1 MLDAALHRVILF
13 GGQDNNVYFSDTWKL
28 VPAPTPTPT
37 PTPNPQPPQLHYINA
52 HSISY
57 SRAQSHSQAS
67 SHATSSPDA
76 AMIPHL
82 SDFSPTSGRIR
93 RNNSGKFDPYLVG
106 SNGLLCAG
114 PGIEVNGSQPR
125 IQLLRYSN
133 LSKSNQ
139 YLRSTAGRCAEQPYS
154 IRTLL
159 APGKLGVRKSDIMV
173 GFTWY
178 RRIKQ
183 FH

>member
-13 GGQDNNVYFSDTWKL
+13 GGQDNNVYFSDTWEL

-37 PTPNPQPPQLHYINA
+37 PSPNPPNPHSDTYTNA
-52 HSISY
+52 HSISH
-57 SRAQSHSQAS
+57 SRAQSHSQVS
-67 SHATSSPDA
+67 SHATSSPEA
-76 AMIPHL
+76 AMILHL
-82 SDFSPTSGRIR
+82 SDSSPTSGRIR

-139 YLRSTAGRCAEQPYS
+139 VP
-154 IRTLL
+154 
-159 APGKLGVRKSDIMV
+159 PVD
-173 GFTWY
+173 
-178 RRIKQ
+178 RRPVC
-183 FH
+183 